1 MIDFGQP
8 QNNIKSLQSLERF
21 RYENIFNIFKT
32 SDSYYFY
39 NILNKVVLP
48 EQVSGEYLD
57 IIKLNKKLPWTTLS
71 YQIYGSMYLWWVIVL
86 LNKPENIFMAEAG
99 NEYKYIKPQK
109 IGVVID
115 SIFSQINK

>member
-1 MIDFGQP
+1 
-8 QNNIKSLQSLERF
+8 
-21 RYENIFNIFKT
+21 
-32 SDSYYFY
+32 
-39 NILNKVVLP
+39 
-48 EQVSGEYLD
+48 
-57 IIKLNKKLPWTTLS
+57 
-71 YQIYGSMYLWWVIVL
+71 MYLWWVIVL